1 MDLKLP
7 AISVIIVI
15 WNSAREL
22 PDCLESLSK
31 QTFKDFE
38 VIVVDNG
45 SSDGACANL
54 PDDWPTLRFQ
64 IIPLDRNNGF
74 AVANNIGVRAA
85 QGHWVALLN
94 ADAFPEQNWL
104 YGLEA
109 AARENPRYN
118 FFTSRQIQ
126 AGRPELMDGAGDE
139 YHVSGLAWRRYY
151 GQESITY
158 GLQAE
163 EVFGACAAAALYV
176 REDFLKVGG
185 FDEDYFSYFEDVDL
199 SFRLRIA
206 GGRCLYVPA
215 AIVYHVGSASSG
227 KMSDFVIYHGHRNLV
242 WTYFKNMPGI
252 LFWLYLPL
260 HIIMNI
266 YFMFS
271 FISKGKSHAI
281 FSAKRDAFL
290 SMGRILGKRKIVQS
304 SCKTSTPELFRAM
317 RTGVFDP
324 YRASKH
330 RKKEHEKGDQ

>member
-7 AISVIIVI
+7 VISVIIVI
-15 WNSAREL
+15 WNSGREL
-22 PDCLESLSK
+22 PYCLENLSK

-45 SSDGACANL
+45 SSDGACSNL
-54 PDDWPTLRFQ
+54 QTDWPTLHLQ
-64 IIPLDRNNGF
+64 IISLEKNNGF

-85 QGHWVALLN
+85 QGRWVALLN
-94 ADAFPEQNWL
+94 ADAFPEQDWL
-104 YGLEA
+104 HELET
-109 AARENPRYN
+109 AARENPQYN

-126 AGRPELMDGAGDE
+126 AHQPELMDGAGDE

-151 GQESITY
+151 GRESITY
-158 GLQAE
+158 GLQME
-163 EVFGACAAAALYV
+163 EVFGACAAAALYA

-206 GGRCLYVPA
+206 GGRCLYVSA
-215 AIVYHVGSASSG
+215 AIVSHVGSASSG

-266 YFMFS
+266 YFIFS
-271 FISKGKSHAI
+271 FIFKGKSHAI

-290 SMGRILGKRKIVQS
+290 SMGRILDKRKIVQS
-304 SCKTSTPELFRAM
+304 SCAASTLELLRAM

-324 YRASKH
+324 YRASKQ
-330 RKKEHEKGDQ
+330 RRKEHEKGDQ